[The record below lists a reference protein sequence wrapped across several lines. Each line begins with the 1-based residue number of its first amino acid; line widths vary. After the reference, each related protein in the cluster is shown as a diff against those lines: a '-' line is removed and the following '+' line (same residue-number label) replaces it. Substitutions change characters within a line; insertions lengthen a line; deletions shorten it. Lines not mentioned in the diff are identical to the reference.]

1 MSGVLLVCT
10 GCERHVKNGDC
21 ICPFCGTKVDCLP
34 GPTAKAPSG
43 ISRSALMA
51 LGAAG
56 ALSTAVASCAAAGVV
71 AVYGGPPIH
80 DPGSTGSAGGAES
93 QTATATGQGG
103 SGSAVPDAGK
113 D

>member
-21 ICPFCGTKVDCLP
+21 ICPFCGAKVDCLP

-43 ISRSALMA
+43 ISRGALMV

-56 ALSTAVASCAAAGVV
+56 ALSTAVASCVAVGVA

-80 DPGSTGSAGGAES
+80 GLEGAGGAAG
-93 QTATATGQGG
+93 QTASATGQDGAEG
-103 SGSAVPDAGK
+103 AVPDAGK